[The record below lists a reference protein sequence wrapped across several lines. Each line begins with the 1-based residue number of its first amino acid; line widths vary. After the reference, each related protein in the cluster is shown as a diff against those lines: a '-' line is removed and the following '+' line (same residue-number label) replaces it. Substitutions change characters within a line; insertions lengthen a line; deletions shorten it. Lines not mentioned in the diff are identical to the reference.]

1 MFVALK
7 LEEATNT
14 QPCGEPSTARM
25 YFAARALRWARP
37 SPSPLLLPPSAAV
50 SVVLGGRVAAR
61 GLASGPFTVY
71 CDEKEADSKAA
82 LATFEESDAPYT
94 TFQFLKRAPKEDE
107 LLRVASVL
115 QGGAELMLRDNS
127 WPRVTNPEE
136 IAGVCANNP
145 ALLQRPIVVAPDG
158 STAVTVPLAADS
170 AELVAWIE
178 SQDYTP
184 RSEDEEEGDEA
195 AGGPPGPVDSFYGD
209 MAAAAEAEEEL
220 VDDDGVDP
228 SDAAEALKAMVQM
241 MDEEQM
247 REAAEMLDVKSQDL
261 DSADLDSLDE
271 EQLRSLLLHILDDT
285 IDRLK

>member
-1 MFVALK
+1 MFWDPRNIQGYLSDVMHSRV
-7 LEEATNT
+7 
-14 QPCGEPSTARM
+14 GS
-25 YFAARALRWARP
+25 RP
-37 SPSPLLLPPSAAV
+37 KV
-50 SVVLGGRVAAR
+50 
-61 GLASGPFTVY
+61 
-71 CDEKEADSKAA
+71 
-82 LATFEESDAPYT
+82 
-94 TFQFLKRAPKEDE
+94 
-107 LLRVASVL
+107 
-115 QGGAELMLRDNS
+115 MS
-127 WPRVTNPEE
+127 WVHD
-136 IAGVCANNP
+136 
-145 ALLQRPIVVAPDG
+145 LAPDSG
-158 STAVTVPLAADS
+158 KYQPRAQT
-170 AELVAWIE
+170 WIE

-195 AGGPPGPVDSFYGD
+195 AGGAPGTVDSFYGD
-209 MAAAAEAEEEL
+209 MAAAAVAEEEL

>member
-37 SPSPLLLPPSAAV
+37 SPSPLLLPPSATV

-195 AGGPPGPVDSFYGD
+195 AGGAPGTVDSFYGD
-209 MAAAAEAEEEL
+209 MAAAEGEEEL

>member
-1 MFVALK
+1 
-7 LEEATNT
+7 
-14 QPCGEPSTARM
+14 M

-37 SPSPLLLPPSAAV
+37 SPSPLLPHPSA
-50 SVVLGGRVAAR
+50 SVGGRVAARR

-170 AELVAWIE
+170 AELCAWIE

-184 RSEDEEEGDEA
+184 RSEDSEEEEEGDEPAAAAA
-195 AGGPPGPVDSFYGD
+195 AGGGAAPGPVDSFYGD
-209 MAAAAEAEEEL
+209 MAAAEEEEEL

-228 SDAAEALKAMVQM
+228 SEAAEALKAMVM
-241 MDEEQM
+241 AMEEEQM
-247 REAAEMLDVKSQDL
+247 REAAEMLDVQSQDL

-271 EQLRSLLLHILDDT
+271 EELRSLLLHILDDT